1 VSLDLVLYGA
11 LAAGIGLG
19 RVLPHP
25 GPWVGRATLATI
37 FALVGAL
44 GLVLSALPTSSFLSA
59 IPLALLFAGVILA
72 ATVLVEQL
80 WVRERPRPPP
90 PPGVPPP
97 GSYWR
102 FLLPPALLVA
112 LGAGLA
118 LGHLVHWPGGTILTD
133 ALYVLLF
140 LVGFDLRLRLAA
152 MRTIAVP
159 LTAAVAGALVG
170 GLVMAALFG
179 VPLRPAL
186 ATSFAFGW
194 YSLAGPLVA
203 QSAGPTA
210 GLVAFLTN
218 FLREN
223 ATMVS
228 APLVGRRLRGEGL
241 TAMGGATALDTTL
254 YFITRYGDPDAGT
267 LALSTGLILTLAAG
281 VIVPGLL
288 GLGG

>member
-1 VSLDLVLYGA
+1 MRWAS
-11 LAAGIGLG
+11 
-19 RVLPHP
+19 
-25 GPWVGRATLATI
+25 
-37 FALVGAL
+37 
-44 GLVLSALPTSSFLSA
+44 VLSVLPTSSFLAA
-59 IPLALLFAGVILA
+59 IPVALLFAGVILA

-80 WVRERPRPPP
+80 WVRERHRQAPDPAIVSAGSPR
-90 PPGVPPP
+90 
-97 GSYWR
+97 R

-118 LGHLVHWPGGTILTD
+118 LGHVVTWPGGTILTD

-140 LVGFDLRLRLAA
+140 LVGFDLKLRWAA
-152 MRTIAVP
+152 SRTIAIP
-159 LTAAVAGALVG
+159 LGAAVAGAFAG
-170 GLVMAALFG
+170 GLVMSTAFG
-179 VPLRPAL
+179 VPLRL
-186 ATSFAFGW
+186 SFATSFAFGW

-203 QSAGPTA
+203 QSAGATA

-228 APLVGRRLRGEGL
+228 APLVGSRLRGEGL
-241 TAMGGATALDTTL
+241 AAMGGATSLDTTL